1 MRVLAFL
8 LLVILIPIV
17 AFGIAYVPR
26 HDGAWLDLAL
36 AVLLPTLGSSWCLWQ
51 LVQPP
56 KRGTRRPHLPQ
67 DAKSSKP
74 ASSRI

>member
-8 LLVILIPIV
+8 LLVILIPV
-17 AFGIAYVPR
+17 VVFGIVYVPR

-36 AVLLPTLGSSWCLWQ
+36 AVLLPTLGISWCLWQ

-56 KRGTRRPHLPQ
+56 KRGTRRPPLRK